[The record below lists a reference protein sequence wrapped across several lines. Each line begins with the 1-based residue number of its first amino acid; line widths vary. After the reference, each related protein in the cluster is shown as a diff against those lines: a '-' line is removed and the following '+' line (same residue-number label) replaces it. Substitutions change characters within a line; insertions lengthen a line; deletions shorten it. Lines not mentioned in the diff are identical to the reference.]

1 MVDPRE
7 LLLSGDSEA
16 ALSALTDQVRAD
28 PTDSAKRVALFQLLA
43 LEGAWERSGKQLGVL
58 DNLDAELQLLAQAY
72 SPLLTCELFRQ
83 EVFRGQRDAAIL
95 GEPEQ
100 WMVHALQA
108 LKADASGAHE
118 SAQTLRNAAFDE
130 APAVG
135 GRVNGTDFEW
145 IADAD
150 SRIGPFFEMMV
161 RGHYYWVPQTRLQK
175 LTFEAP
181 EDVRDLIWAPV
192 SVVWSGGGEEV
203 GFVPARYPGDMSSWT
218 AMQKLA
224 RETAWSETGPD
235 CYAGLGQRLL
245 VSSDEEYPFL
255 EIREL
260 EFSTSTT
267 D

>member
-1 MVDPRE
+1 MLDPRE
-7 LLLSGDSEA
+7 LLLSGDTEA

-28 PTDSAKRVALFQLLA
+28 PADSAKRVALFQLLA

-58 DNLDAELQLLAQAY
+58 DSLDADLQLLAQAY

-83 EVFRGQRDAAIL
+83 EVFQGQRDAAIL

-108 LKADASGAHE
+108 LKSDAAGAHD
-118 SAQTLRNAAFDE
+118 SAQTLRDAAFDE
-130 APAVG
+130 APAVSG
-135 GRVNGTDFEW
+135 HIDGVDFEW

-150 SRIGPFFEMMV
+150 TRIGPFFEMMV
-161 RGHYYWVPQTRLQK
+161 RGHYYWVPHTRLQK

-203 GFVPARYPGDMSSWT
+203 GFVPARYPGDVAGWT
-218 AMQKLA
+218 ALQKMA
-224 RETAWSETGPD
+224 RETAWNETSPG

-245 VSSDEEYPFL
+245 VSSEDDHPLL

-260 EFSTSTT
+260 EFSKSSA